1 MKNERILRVKN
12 NYDKDQTSKK
22 EINQMTSSLLK
33 DLKMEYCV
41 SEYVSNIMT
50 AVYPLIFS
58 KDQLGAKKCQ
68 TRSTRRKDNE
78 KIRNISC

>member
-22 EINQMTSSLLK
+22 KINQMTSSLLK

-50 AVYPLIFS
+50 AVYPLIFF
-58 KDQLGAKKCQ
+58 KRPTGRKKM
-68 TRSTRRKDNE
+68 SNE
-78 KIRNISC
+78 KYTKEGQRKNKEY

>member
-33 DLKMEYCV
+33 ELKMEYSV
-41 SEYVSNIMT
+41 SEYVLDIMT
-50 AVYPLIFS
+50 AV
-58 KDQLGAKKCQ
+58 
-68 TRSTRRKDNE
+68 
-78 KIRNISC
+78 